1 MAKLKSSKDLL
12 MLLLYVP
19 DASGQEA
26 APIQGQTRL
35 MKMVFLFNKELKK
48 QFRKDES
55 FDDAVFPEFKAYD
68 YGPYSAQVYA
78 DLEFLVN
85 MGFVDVEEAS
95 GGEISEE
102 ERSEFDYWTATGN
115 ADDDVNLAQVGKTF
129 TLSEMGKQF
138 VEAKVRD
145 SWGVT
150 KNQLDLLTEF
160 KTRCCEAS
168 LHNLLRYVYSRYPD
182 MTTKSK
188 IKDNVLG

>member
-1 MAKLKSSKDLL
+1 
-12 MLLLYVP
+12 MLLLFVP
-19 DASGQEA
+19 DASGHEA

-48 QFRKDES
+48 QFKKDEG
-55 FDDAVFPEFKAYD
+55 FDDAVFPDFKAYD

-85 MGFVDVEEAS
+85 MKFVDVEESAD
-95 GGEISEE
+95 GEISEE
-102 ERSEFDYWTATGN
+102 ERGEFDYWTATGN
-115 ADDDVNLAQVGKTF
+115 ADDDVDLTQVGKTF
-129 TLSEMGKQF
+129 KLSEMGEKF
-138 VEAKVRD
+138 VRSKIHD

-150 KNQLDLLTEF
+150 QNQLTLLTEF

-188 IKDNVLG
+188 IKNHVLG

>member
-1 MAKLKSSKDLL
+1 

-19 DASGQEA
+19 DSSGVEA

-48 QFRKDES
+48 EFKKDES

-85 MGFVDVEEAS
+85 MGFVSVEEAA

-102 ERSEFDYWTATGN
+102 ERGEFDYWSATGN
-115 ADDDVNLAQVGKTF
+115 ADDDVDLTQVGKTF
-129 TLSEMGKQF
+129 TLSPMGKKF
-138 VEAKVRD
+138 VERKVD

-150 KNQLDLLTEF
+150 ENQLKLLTEF

>member
-12 MLLLYVP
+12 MLLLFVP
-19 DASGQEA
+19 DASGKEA

-35 MKMVFLFNKELKK
+35 MKMVFLFNRELKK

-55 FDDAVFPEFKAYD
+55 FDDVVFPEFKAYD

-85 MGFVDVEEAS
+85 MGFVDVEEAA

-115 ADDDVNLAQVGKTF
+115 ADDDVDLTQVGKTF
-129 TLSEMGKQF
+129 TLSVMGKKF
-138 VEAKVRD
+138 VSGKLG
-145 SWGVT
+145 SWDIT
-150 KNQLDLLTEF
+150 ENQLELLTEF

-188 IKDNVLG
+188 IKDHVLG

>member
-1 MAKLKSSKDLL
+1 
-12 MLLLYVP
+12 MLLLFAP
-19 DASGQEA
+19 DASGKEA

-35 MKMVFLFNKELKK
+35 MKMIFLFNKELKK
-48 QFRKDES
+48 LFKKDES
-55 FDDAVFPEFKAYD
+55 FEDAIFPEFKPYD

-85 MGFVDVEEAS
+85 MGFVNVDEAA
-95 GGEISEE
+95 GGEVSEE

-115 ADDDVNLAQVGKTF
+115 ADEDVDLTQVGKTF
-129 TLSEMGKQF
+129 TLSPMGLKF
-138 VEAKVRD
+138 VSGKIA
-145 SWGVT
+145 SWGIT
-150 KNQLDLLTEF
+150 KNQLELLAEF

-188 IKDNVLG
+188 IKNNVLD